1 MKSLAGKPTNLS
13 QQLSDQDSKANPDT
27 SKLKKELED
36 KLAKTDEKHTK
47 EI

>member
-13 QQLSDQDSKANPDT
+13 QQLSDQDSKSNPDT
-27 SKLKKELED
+27 SKLKKEIED
-36 KLAKTDEKHTK
+36 KLAKSDEKHTK